1 MPDLPSTFALVF
13 PGQGSQSIGMMKGF
27 ADSAPVREAFAE
39 ASAALGEDLWAMAE
53 TGPESVINSTVNTQ
67 PLMLTAGV
75 ATWRAWRAAGGPA
88 PSVVAGHSLGE
99 YAALVAAGSLA
110 LADAVRTRS
119 AGASVLLYTG
129 RADEQTVARARA
141 KGVQVLWKPTTL
153 TTLVQVVERAV
164 AVSAA

>member
-1 MPDLPSTFALVF
+1 MHRPVVLVVDDEEDLLHLLSTAFGVAL
-13 PGQGSQSIGMMKGF
+13 PGVEV
-27 ADSAPVREAFAE
+27 ASARTGAE
-39 ASAALGEDLWAMAE
+39 ALAVIERVASRGARVGAAVLDHVLEGED
-53 TGPESVINSTVNTQ
+53 G
-67 PLMLTAGV
+67 
-75 ATWRAWRAAGGPA
+75 
-88 PSVVAGHSLGE
+88 
-99 YAALVAAGSLA
+99 LA